1 MQFDYLSQQVLQST
15 GSFTGYRPLQEPLGS
30 GYLTAAQHF
39 RQPLCGNPE
48 GWGPM
53 SPFRYD
59 FTPCFID
66 VWVLSVAVYGLVC
79 GPFALWYL
87 LRKSKA
93 LEVAKGWHFW
103 SKQVR
108 YPAQAPTHPRVLC
121 SARC

>member
-1 MQFDYLSQQVLQST
+1 MQFDYLSQQVLHST
-15 GSFTGYRPLQEPLGS
+15 GSFTGYRPLREQLGS
-30 GYLTAAQHF
+30 DYLTAAQHF

-87 LRKSKA
+87 LRKSKVV
-93 LEVAKGWHFW
+93 EVTKGWHFW
-103 SKQVR
+103 SKQVC
-108 YPAQAPTHPRVLC
+108 YPVRARTPLVLC